1 MHAYVNVAR
10 DLACK
15 HLAYRFLVLQW
26 GCDEMGEMGSS
37 LVRSCGCTSSG
48 LAVWSDAL
56 VKKMEQFNQETGHFK
71 SLRVT
76 VGRPS
81 KGLGP
86 MVPDAPGYLNKCVDR
101 VGELC
106 LSKMYLS

>member
-15 HLAYRFLVLQW
+15 HLSYMFLVLQW

-48 LAVWSDAL
+48 LAVRSDAL
-56 VKKMEQFNQETGHFK
+56 VKKIGTIQSGNWAFQVTPSDRRSTEQGAWSDGT
-71 SLRVT
+71 
-76 VGRPS
+76 
-81 KGLGP
+81 
-86 MVPDAPGYLNKCVDR
+86 
-101 VGELC
+101 
-106 LSKMYLS
+106 